1 MAVFAIHALFDMG
14 RIVLFSSPWPRGSA
28 NITRPIEGYLMKQ
41 HWWMWMVV
49 CACATAMAADDYK
62 IKVDVTQQG
71 NVFHTQ
77 ASFYLPLSVCQ
88 SYRYLTDYD
97 AATNIP
103 GVVASTTTRLDA
115 RKARVERSLEERILF
130 FPIKMRMVLE
140 FTELPNLGTDFVQ
153 ISGEAKFYKG
163 AWRLEPEGSGT
174 VFKYRTE
181 SEPDSVL
188 PKAVIEYFIKNR
200 LNSSFEAIAKM
211 GAERGKQPC

>member
-1 MAVFAIHALFDMG
+1 
-14 RIVLFSSPWPRGSA
+14 
-28 NITRPIEGYLMKQ
+28 MKQ
-41 HWWMWMVV
+41 RWWMWMVV
-49 CACATAMAADDYK
+49 CACATAMATDDYK

-130 FPIKMRMVLE
+130 FPVKMRMVLE
-140 FTELPNLGTDFVQ
+140 FTELPNFGTDFVQ
-153 ISGEAKFYKG
+153 ISGEAKSYKG

-181 SEPDSVL
+181 SEPDSIL

>member
-1 MAVFAIHALFDMG
+1 
-14 RIVLFSSPWPRGSA
+14 
-28 NITRPIEGYLMKQ
+28 MKQ
-41 HWWMWMVV
+41 WW
-49 CACATAMAADDYK
+49 CAWLMALSCAFVSAADDYK
-62 IKVDVTQQG
+62 IKVDVVQKG

-77 ASFYLPLSVCQ
+77 ASFFLPLNLCQ

-103 GVVASTTTRLDA
+103 GVVASTTKRIDTN
-115 RKARVERSLEERILF
+115 KAQVERILQERILF

-140 FTELPNLGTDFVQ
+140 FTELQNLGTDFVQ
-153 ISGEAKFYKG
+153 LSGEAKFYKG

-200 LNSSFEAIAKM
+200 LNSSFEAIAKI

>member
-1 MAVFAIHALFDMG
+1 MKQWVACTLALACALVFA
-14 RIVLFSSPWPRGSA
+14 S
-28 NITRPIEGYLMKQ
+28 
-41 HWWMWMVV
+41 
-49 CACATAMAADDYK
+49 DDYK

-77 ASFYLPLSVCQ
+77 ASFYLPLNGCQ

-115 RKARVERSLEERILF
+115 RKARVERLLQERILF

-140 FTELPNLGTDFVQ
+140 VTELPNQGTDFVQ
-153 ISGEAKFYKG
+153 ISGEAKSYKG
-163 AWRLEPEGSGT
+163 AWRLEPDGGGT
-174 VFKYRTE
+174 LFKYRTE
-181 SEPDSVL
+181 SEPDSFL

-200 LNSSFEAIAKM
+200 LNSSFEAIAKA
-211 GAERGKQPC
+211 GAERVKQPC